1 MQHLVGNLCIELNS
15 FFLLL
20 YIGTEQIIQEK
31 ISNHIKNMHSGA
43 SLQNQPK
50 IDVEKAKTYRKQCEI
65 CQQMI
70 FGTAFSMETHISN
83 CKIYGKYF
91 KRTSSGYECV
101 ECLENHLG
109 RERIIAH
116 IRAKHRNLIQV

>member
-1 MQHLVGNLCIELNS
+1 
-15 FFLLL
+15 
-20 YIGTEQIIQEK
+20 
-31 ISNHIKNMHSGA
+31 MHSGA

-50 IDVEKAKTYRKQCEI
+50 MNVEKVKTYRKQCEI
-65 CQQMI
+65 CQQLI
-70 FGTAFSMETHISN
+70 FGTALSLETHISN

-101 ECLENHLG
+101 ECLEKLLG

-116 IRAKHRNLIQV
+116 IRAKHRNLIQVL